1 MVIRSVIS
9 KVSPSFNQLV
19 IALVLTPLFTLLPLS
34 TALSQV
40 GPKIKI
46 AQEEIDFGR
55 VNQGEKVVR
64 EFVVTNTGDKELIL
78 NRIAP
83 SCGCTAAAVTSP
95 TIQPAASEKI
105 RVTFDTA
112 GMYGDKVKSVHLFT
126 NIDKNPEVVLRLKG
140 FVARGFSVDPERIV
154 FGDLGPAAPGVVEGR
169 IRELSVTIDP
179 QLKHEISRVFS
190 SSKSVS
196 VKPLDGELSAAR
208 RFSVA
213 IAGDVQ
219 KGELRERIVFE
230 FKDPAHAAVNVPVL
244 ANIVGE
250 LRVQPAIIS
259 FGLLSG
265 EEVIE
270 RRAKFESSAKDPVKI
285 LGVVSSEPALSA
297 QVEGLAPAKAGGE
310 RGVLVMR
317 LDPKKVATDLKATVR
332 IKTSHPDYPEL
343 TVSVYGVKAPSR

>member
-1 MVIRSVIS
+1 MKTLALS
-9 KVSPSFNQLV
+9 KTSHRVSKLILAWAIF
-19 IALVLTPLFTLLPLS
+19 PLFILAPLS
-34 TALSQV
+34 RALSQT
-40 GPKIKI
+40 GPEIKI
-46 AQEEIDFGR
+46 AQQEIDFGR
-55 VNQGEKVVR
+55 VNQGDKVMR

-95 TIQPAASEKI
+95 TIKPGSSEKI

-112 GMYGDKVKSVHLFT
+112 GMFGDKIKSVHLFT

-140 FVARGFSVDPERIV
+140 FVARGFSVDPERVV
-154 FGDLGPAAPGVVEGR
+154 FGDLSPAAPGVVEGR
-169 IRELSVTIDP
+169 SQEISVTIDP
-179 QLKHEISRVFS
+179 QLKHEIARIFS

-196 VKPLDGELSAAR
+196 VKPLDGELPAAR

-213 IAGDVQ
+213 VAGDAQ

-250 LRVQPAIIS
+250 LRIQPAVIS

-265 EEVIE
+265 EEVLE

-285 LGVVSSEPALSA
+285 LGVVSSSPALSA
-297 QVEGLAPAKAGGE
+297 QVEGLTPAKGGGE
-310 RGVLVMR
+310 RGQLVMR
-317 LDPKKVATDLKATVR
+317 LDPKQVAADLKATVQ